1 MLLMGVREENGW
13 LASTFNLTY
22 PASWE
27 KICKAVNRTYEF
39 FEDTEIL
46 VDGVV
51 RDVDSKDDILN
62 FAEAGSTT
70 IRGMSTIIEVP
81 LMITFFNQLKTV
93 NVAVA
98 CMTEEFKEADYQK
111 FNFSLGEF
119 MDSVE
124 LSMYVK

>member
-1 MLLMGVREENGW
+1 MLLLGVREQNGW

-27 KICKAVNRTYEF
+27 MICNAVSGAYEYF
-39 FEDTEIL
+39 GGTEIL
-46 VDGVV
+46 VD
-51 RDVDSKDDILN
+51 DVKVEVGSKDDILN
-62 FAEAGSTT
+62 FAEAGSMT
-70 IRGMSTIIEVP
+70 IRGMSKIIKVP

-111 FNFSLGEF
+111 FNMSLGEF
-119 MDSVE
+119 MDSIE

>member
-62 FAEAGSTT
+62 FAEAGSMT

-111 FNFSLGEF
+111 FNFSLGGF

>member
-62 FAEAGSTT
+62 FAGAGNMT
-70 IRGMSTIIEVP
+70 IRGMSNIIKVP

>member
-13 LASTFNLTY
+13 FVFIFNLTY

-62 FAEAGSTT
+62 FAEAGSMT

>member
-1 MLLMGVREENGW
+1 MLLLGVREENDW

-51 RDVDSKDDILN
+51 KDVDSKDDILN
-62 FAEAGSTT
+62 LAEAGSMT
-70 IRGMSTIIEVP
+70 IRGMSKIIKVP

-98 CMTEEFKEADYQK
+98 CMTEEFKDADYQK

>member
-1 MLLMGVREENGW
+1 MGVREENGW

-51 RDVDSKDDILN
+51 RDVDYKDDILN
-62 FAEAGSTT
+62 FAEAGSMT